1 MLPVH
6 THYRSF
12 KAAVG
17 AIKVG
22 DGILEEEEEEVEEEE
37 EEAGA
42 RCIFGDDAGNVA
54 RILPSSR
61 VASYK
66 RKEMLAQ
73 LVSRVLMPPVLSVI
87 SQY

>member
-22 DGILEEEEEEVEEEE
+22 DGILEEEEEEVEEVEEEE

-42 RCIFGDDAGNVA
+42 WCIFGDDAGNVA

-73 LVSRVLMPPVLSVI
+73 LVSRVLLVI

>member
-1 MLPVH
+1 MWTPTGQFQNFHFLPNYH
-6 THYRSF
+6 PPL
-12 KAAVG
+12 
-17 AIKVG
+17 IKVG
-22 DGILEEEEEEVEEEE
+22 DGILEEEEEEE

>member
-12 KAAVG
+12 KAAVE

-22 DGILEEEEEEVEEEE
+22 DGILEEE